1 MQYVVEAKGLCKY
14 YGAVRAVDGVDLKVP
29 KGTVF
34 GIFGH
39 NGAGKTTLISILAGL
54 TLPTRGKALV
64 LGYDVV
70 RESVEIRKRIGL
82 LPEGFGFYDNLSA
95 LDNLVYLAELDGMDR
110 NTAKKR
116 ALEVLETVG
125 LREYAEN
132 KVGTFSRGMKQRL
145 GIAQAILKDPD
156 LIILDE
162 PTVGIDPYGATKIRQ
177 LIVTIAKG
185 GKTVIIST
193 HLLYEIGRIC
203 THAAIMKM
211 GKVIMEGS
219 LEELTKAIRD
229 TYGYKYEIEVFNYNT
244 LKIVKN
250 SIENIKGVNKIV
262 ISDLKII
269 ISSKQ
274 DIIREIA
281 NVLKDVGVEIKTF
294 REVPPS
300 WEQIYTI
307 LYEKSGG
314 EVSV

>member
-1 MQYVVEAKGLCKY
+1 MQYVVETKGLCKY
-14 YGAVRAVDGVDLKVP
+14 YGDVRAVDGADLKVP

-54 TLPTRGKALV
+54 TLPTKGKALV
-64 LGYDVV
+64 LGYDVI

-95 LDNLVYLAELDGMDR
+95 LDNLIYLAELDGMDR

-116 ALEVLETVG
+116 ALEVLEIVG
-125 LREYAEN
+125 LKEYAKN

-193 HLLYEIGRIC
+193 HLLYEIGQIC
-203 THAAIMKM
+203 THAAIMRM

-229 TYGYKYEIEVFNYNT
+229 AYGYKYEIEVFDRST
-244 LKIVKN
+244 LDLIKKD
-250 SIENIKGVNKIV
+250 IENINGV
-262 ISDLKII
+262 DEII
-269 ISSKQ
+269 INDLRIVVNSRY
-274 DIIREIA
+274 DIIKEIA
-281 NVLKDVGVEIKTF
+281 KVLKDLRIEIKTF
-294 REVPPS
+294 REIPPS

>member
-116 ALEVLETVG
+116 ALEVLEIVG
-125 LREYAEN
+125 LKEYAEN

-193 HLLYEIGRIC
+193 HLLYEIGQIC
-203 THAAIMKM
+203 THAAIMRM

-229 TYGYKYEIEVFNYNT
+229 AYGYKYEIEVFDRST
-244 LKIVKN
+244 LDLIKKD
-250 SIENIKGVNKIV
+250 IENINGV
-262 ISDLKII
+262 DEII
-269 ISSKQ
+269 INDLRIVVNSRY
-274 DIIREIA
+274 DIIKEIA
-281 NVLKDVGVEIKTF
+281 KVLKDLRIEIKTF
-294 REVPPS
+294 REIPPS

>member
-116 ALEVLETVG
+116 ALEVLEIVG
-125 LREYAEN
+125 LKEYAEN